1 MVGSLNEDLRLR
13 TRTVQAA
20 GETVLGDPDWRL
32 GGEGS
37 DPGDRRRPVRPR
49 HAVIGRLGV
58 DAGGAKFRD
67 AFEAEGIDPAQL
79 STSTEAATGLALI
92 VLEPVGENP
101 IIVSSGRT

>member
-1 MVGSLNEDLRLR
+1 VVGSLNEDLRLR
-13 TRTVQAA
+13 TRTVPAA

-37 DPGDRRRPVRPR
+37 DQAIAAARYGADMLMIV
-49 HAVIGRLGV
+49 RLGV

-92 VLEPVGENP
+92 VLEPAAENP